1 VARVVIIAGE
11 TSGDRLGASLIRAAR
26 EISPDTRFEGVTGPL
41 MREAGCETWFDHQ
54 ELAVMGF
61 FEVVNHLPRLLS
73 RKREVERRLLADP
86 PDVLVGVDSPDFNLR
101 IERVAKKN
109 GIPTVHYV
117 CPTVW
122 AWRPGRVH
130 GLDASAD
137 HVLCVFPFEAKF
149 LAEHGVPAT
158 FVGHP
163 LADEIAEPEEPMRC
177 RSKLGLT
184 AETVVALLPGSRKS
198 EVTRNG
204 PAFAKTA
211 AWLARRI
218 DGIKF
223 VAPMATPALSE
234 LFSRQL
240 RKHARDVDVRLL
252 QGDSQSAI
260 VASDAVIVASGTA
273 TLETMLLRRPMVVA
287 CKLGPITYLVA
298 RQLIKAEYIGMPNLM
313 AGRPIVTE
321 LIQSDANA
329 EALGTEVIDL
339 LESSDRRNELAE
351 AFAEQHCRLRLG
363 AGKIAAEVVLGM
375 AGLLDK
381 DAERAD

>member
-1 VARVVIIAGE
+1 MGRVVIIAGE

-26 EISPDTRFEGVTGPL
+26 EINPETRFEGVTGPL

-101 IERVAKKN
+101 VERVAKKN

-122 AWRPGRVH
+122 AWRQGRVH
-130 GLDASAD
+130 GLDKSAD

-163 LADEIAEPEEPMRC
+163 LADEIGEPEGPASSR
-177 RSKLGLT
+177 RALGLT
-184 AETVVALLPGSRKS
+184 ADTVVALLPGSRKS

-204 PAFAKTA
+204 PAFAKAA

-218 DGIKF
+218 SGVQF
-223 VAPMATPALSE
+223 VAPMATPELST
-234 LFSRQL
+234 LFSNQL
-240 RKHARDVDVRLL
+240 RKHARDCDVRLL
-252 QGDSQSAI
+252 QSDSKSAI
-260 VASDAVIVASGTA
+260 IASDAVIVASGTA
-273 TLETMLLRRPMVVA
+273 TLETMLMRRPMVVA
-287 CKLGPITYLVA
+287 CILGPITYLVA

-313 AGRPIVTE
+313 ANRPIVTE
-321 LIQSDANA
+321 LIQGDAKA
-329 EALGTEVIDL
+329 ETLGAEVIDL
-339 LESSDRRNELAE
+339 LESPARREKLIE
-351 AFAEQHCRLRLG
+351 SFAEQHRLLRLG
-363 AGKIAAEVVLGM
+363 AGKIAAGVVLEVG
-375 AGLLDK
+375 GLLDQG
-381 DAERAD
+381 AERAG